1 MGNALISK
9 VLFQP
14 PTPPN
19 ALTYH
24 GSNLKVSY
32 LWIYNFKSSTLIP
45 ALHVTHPPPS
55 DHNGR
60 YGNSASVGKYTLLYS
75 HGNAED
81 LGLIA
86 HFLTDLA
93 RLLGVNVLCYD
104 YAGYGVSTDKVAV
117 SCFLREYGRE
127 LEAWKADRAS
137 KSERE
142 QSDALTSS
150 IGEES
155 IFVAP
160 MVYPNSF
167 NGVSD
172 EFDFVDEEDGD
183 GDGGDG
189 NSSCLGSCDGDAGVA
204 YGQREEEED
213 NGGFFAN
220 ACGVGTYEPEPDGK
234 ALEARLY
241 HRSNVQRME
250 ENHPMPIHCGLN
262 RGHNEHFI
270 SPKAK
275 RRNLLAN
282 HSWTPP
288 VPSEQQCYSD
298 IQSAFDYLTQVK
310 NISPQNILMYGK
322 SVGSGPTCWLAQKL
336 CGESPL
342 SPDGVS
348 PAEGREESHYC
359 DARGI
364 ASPRAPGGVVLHSP
378 FLSVIRVVVDM
389 GFTAIGDLFPNID
402 RVNDFT

>member
-1 MGNALISK
+1 MGNSLISK
-9 VLFQP
+9 ILFQP

-19 ALTYH
+19 ALTYY
-24 GSNLKVSY
+24 GSHLKVSY
-32 LWIYNFKSSTLIP
+32 LWIYNFKTSTLIP
-45 ALHVTHPPPS
+45 ALHVTHPTPS

-60 YGNSASVGKYTLLYS
+60 YGNSSSAGKYTLLYS

-86 HFLTDLA
+86 NFLTDLA

-117 SCFLREYGRE
+117 SCFLREYGQE

-137 KSERE
+137 KREHE
-142 QSDALTSS
+142 QSDNFTSS
-150 IGEES
+150 IGEDT

-167 NGVSD
+167 NGMND
-172 EFDFVDEEDGD
+172 EFDFVDEEEGEEDN
-183 GDGGDG
+183 GDG
-189 NSSCLGSCDGDAGVA
+189 NSSCLGSCDGDTAVM
-204 YGQREEEED
+204 YGQRVEEED
-213 NGGFFAN
+213 TGGFFAN
-220 ACGVGTYEPEPDGK
+220 ACGVGNYEPDHDGK
-234 ALEARLY
+234 ALETMLY
-241 HRSNVQRME
+241 HRSNIQRME
-250 ENHPMPIHCGLN
+250 ENRPIPRSCGLN
-262 RGHNEHFI
+262 SSHNEQLI

-275 RRNLLAN
+275 RRNLFAH

-288 VPSEQQCYSD
+288 VPSEQQCYTD

-322 SVGSGPTCWLAQKL
+322 SVGSGPTCWLTQKL
-336 CGESPL
+336 CNESPL
-342 SPDGVS
+342 SPDDVS
-348 PAEGREESHYC
+348 PAEGREECNYC
-359 DARGI
+359 DGTGFV
-364 ASPRAPGGVVLHSP
+364 SSRAPGGVVLHSP
-378 FLSVIRVVVDM
+378 FLSVIRVVIDM